1 MHYDDSDMKIA
12 SDDFKKHQEI
22 IDDTEQMTK
31 LLKREKSNGNLARA
45 RRLGAVMAEDVS
57 SIEGENPACDTAHMT
72 QRRILLAF
80 AVEVGLDT
88 VLPNK
93 LLSETAQSIF
103 YDTLLTTASTFYDDL
118 QKSGA
123 FSFYYLCVREAEQVE
138 KCVGETYATLCGCS
152 GDKKIAKM
160 GTELFIHFINQVH
173 SFAKT
178 MGFVIQSDE

>member
-1 MHYDDSDMKIA
+1 MQYDDSDMKIA
-12 SDDFKKHQEI
+12 SDDFKKTQQI
-22 IDDTEQMTK
+22 VDDTEQMAN

-45 RRLGAVMAEDVS
+45 RRLGAVMAEDVA

-80 AVEVGLDT
+80 AVEIGLNT

-103 YDTLLTTASTFYDDL
+103 YDTLRTTASTFYDDL

-123 FSFYYLCVREAEQVE
+123 FSFYYLCVREAEEVE
-138 KCVGETYATLCGCS
+138 KCVGETFATLCGCP

-160 GTELFIHFINQVH
+160 GTDLFTHFINQVH
-173 SFAKT
+173 TFAKT
-178 MGFVIQSDE
+178 MGFVTQPEE

>member
-1 MHYDDSDMKIA
+1 MQYDDSDMKIA
-12 SDDFKKHQEI
+12 SDDFKTHET
-22 IDDTEQMTK
+22 IDDTEQTTM

-45 RRLGAVMAEDVS
+45 RRLGALMAEDVS
-57 SIEGENPACDTAHMT
+57 SIDGENPVCDTAHMT

-80 AVEVGLDT
+80 AVEIGLNT

-103 YDTLLTTASTFYDDL
+103 YDTLRTTASTFYDDL

-123 FSFYYLCVREAEQVE
+123 FSFYFLCVREAEEVE
-138 KCVGETYATLCGCS
+138 KCVGETFATLCGFA

-160 GTELFIHFINQVH
+160 GTDLFNRFINQV
-173 SFAKT
+173 STFAQA